1 MLEHIQNLKNTLIQ
15 EFFQLYEQY
24 EQDQIYACVLVF
36 NEYLGVDYLAVSSQR
51 SLFNEQEDEAQYL
64 SEVNKWN
71 IEKWR
76 YRTQANNSSGLH
88 QFKNIFADYFKQR
101 HIYGNP
107 LLNSND
113 TLQYSHLELLLDIF
127 QQAKQSLSGAYGL
140 DLSQILFFIHVPK
153 QVDVEIH
160 SAQFLNAPSA
170 LLDEFLHNKAPQTT
184 MEQSTAQPKLKLQQ
198 VDKDLLIDLAQ
209 LLEVE
214 PYDYLSIAHEAYLLT
229 LEPSFIDSNLYIQ
242 RLIQHVAAMD
252 NHEQGEFALH
262 KEEITQRIQQFYAM

>member
-51 SLFNEQEDEAQYL
+51 SLFNELEDEAQYL

-113 TLQYSHLELLLDIF
+113 TLQYNHLELLLDIF

-153 QVDVEIH
+153 QVRCRNPL
-160 SAQFLNAPSA
+160 SAIS
-170 LLDEFLHNKAPQTT
+170 KR
-184 MEQSTAQPKLKLQQ
+184 SKC
-198 VDKDLLIDLAQ
+198 
-209 LLEVE
+209 
-214 PYDYLSIAHEAYLLT
+214 
-229 LEPSFIDSNLYIQ
+229 
-242 RLIQHVAAMD
+242 
-252 NHEQGEFALH
+252 FA
-262 KEEITQRIQQFYAM
+262 R